1 MEQWG
6 ELTEW
11 PDKDLVVAYKG
22 GIPEAYDE
30 MYRRYSAR
38 VYSVCRRMLGNS
50 EDARE
55 ATQETF
61 LKAFQALPRFNGEYK
76 LGAWLARIAANV
88 CVDHIRRRGRG
99 AILTPLDSNHE
110 LAEVQLGPEDTVVA
124 DAPALSM
131 LENIQPLY
139 ARALRLRNLD
149 GLSHKEI
156 AAQLGMS
163 PMQVK
168 ALLHRA
174 RLSFKRAWDN
184 ASGWALA
191 PLIGIKHVLHHGS
204 KDASSFGAQL
214 PMWTQTAAPLFA
226 ERVAASAMVVVV
238 ALSGSNTAGSPDTY
252 VPRSDTP
259 VASAEF
265 PGAERKTAL
274 KHPGHAAAAE
284 AKPALVADVGDL
296 LEVVRDTA
304 ERKTEDK
311 QEPEKGDQED
321 EGFDPGSPDKS
332 SQKLLQKV
340 HDTADDVED
349 TLPHK

>member
-1 MEQWG
+1 MG
-6 ELTEW
+6 ELREW
-11 PDKDLVVAYKG
+11 ADKDLVVAYKG
-22 GIPEAYDE
+22 GVPEAYDE

-99 AILTPLDSNHE
+99 AILTPLESNHE
-110 LAEVQLGPEDTVVA
+110 LVEVELGPEDTVVA
-124 DAPALSM
+124 DAPGLSM

-156 AAQLGMS
+156 AAQLGMT

-174 RLSFKRAWDN
+174 RTSFKRAWDN

-191 PLIGIKHVLHHGS
+191 PLIGVRNVLHHGS
-204 KDASSFGAQL
+204 KDASSVSAQL
-214 PMWTQTAAPLFA
+214 PMWTQTAAPLLA
-226 ERVAASAMVVVV
+226 ERVAASAIVVVV
-238 ALSGSNTAGSPDTY
+238 ALSGSNTAGSPDSQY

-259 VASAEF
+259 PAASAEVPEAEHRSTVTP
-265 PGAERKTAL
+265 PGRAV
-274 KHPGHAAAAE
+274 AAD
-284 AKPALVADVGDL
+284 AKPALVADVEDL

-304 ERKTEDK
+304 ERKTENRE
-311 QEPEKGDQED
+311 EPQKDDSDGD
-321 EGFDPGSPDKS
+321 GFDPGSPDKS
-332 SQKLLQKV
+332 SQKVLQKV
-340 HDTADDVED
+340 HDTADEIEE
-349 TLPHK
+349 TLPDKQ